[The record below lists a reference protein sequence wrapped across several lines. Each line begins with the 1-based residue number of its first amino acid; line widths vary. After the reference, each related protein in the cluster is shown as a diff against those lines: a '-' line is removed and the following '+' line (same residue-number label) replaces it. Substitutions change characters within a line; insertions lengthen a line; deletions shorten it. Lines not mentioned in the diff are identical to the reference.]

1 MLTKKEEALFFSFRQ
16 HLFYATEAKIS
27 LVLWDSV
34 SKSVY
39 AYPFYSF
46 LQNYLF
52 LIK

>member
-1 MLTKKEEALFFSFRQ
+1 MEFTHEQ
-16 HLFYATEAKIS
+16 ITEIIS
-27 LVLWDSV
+27 EIDSV